1 MTRHG
6 SPHAGGKLPSQRQL
20 RAGELVRHALVEILR
35 REELRDEALQGVDV
49 TITEVRAS
57 PDLKSARVYVA
68 PLGHGDRE
76 VIAKALNRASG
87 FLRGKLGKAI
97 EMKFTPE
104 LRFIADDRFD
114 QASRIDEI
122 LARPNVKRDLDPGLA
137 DDEDGNRD
145 ANGDED

>member
-6 SPHAGGKLPSQRQL
+6 SPHAGAKLPSQRQL
-20 RAGELVRHALVEILR
+20 RAGELVRHALVDILR

-49 TITEVRAS
+49 TVTEVRAS
-57 PDLKSARVYVA
+57 PDLKTARVYVA
-68 PLGHGDRE
+68 PLGQGDRAA
-76 VIAKALNRASG
+76 VAAALNRASG
-87 FLRGKLGKAI
+87 FLRGKLGRAI

-137 DDEDGNRD
+137 DEDED
-145 ANGDED
+145 